1 MVDNHIGGVPIMDGD
16 KIVGMVTKTDFLKDL
31 DKQPYNEVAI
41 KEIMTNRVV
50 TVSPDDRYVH
60 ARRLMLDHNIKR
72 LVVVNAGVIIGI
84 LTVKDLAKTIIDFK
98 KRVPEKYQHSQIR
111 NLFVQEIMSQTIE
124 TADKDDTIAD
134 VAKIMVEKE
143 FSGMPIA
150 DDKNKV
156 HGIVS
161 KTDILKYVYD
171 HNRKR
176 GNY

>member
-1 MVDNHIGGVPIMDGD
+1 
-16 KIVGMVTKTDFLKDL
+16 
-31 DKQPYNEVAI
+31 
-41 KEIMTNRVV
+41 
-50 TVSPDDRYVH
+50 
-60 ARRLMLDHNIKR
+60 
-72 LVVVNAGVIIGI
+72 
-84 LTVKDLAKTIIDFK
+84 
-98 KRVPEKYQHSQIR
+98 
-111 NLFVQEIMSQTIE
+111 MSQTIE

-156 HGIVS
+156 HGLVS
-161 KTDILKYVYD
+161 KTDTLKYVYD